1 MGTYINTAYQPVNYY
16 NQYYQT
22 NQPNNLALNNNYNS
36 QSIFQ
41 GQINNA
47 GSIYAMSP
55 QAPQQSIN
63 GTDDNSKSLM
73 NLLLSLFPKK
83 QNQNPKVTEKPANV
97 DKKPAEAVKTQMT
110 PSEAAT
116 ILKDKFDSIKK
127 LGTGQEKSNDDLI
140 DMADLQA
147 IVLKKDLD
155 QDLRDAAQYFI
166 DNKTMFNSLES
177 TTDGKT
183 DGNAAIS
190 DLDGFI
196 EANRTPA
203 EKAKAKEA
211 EKKDEKS
218 NKEIIKEDLRA
229 IKKGAEPWRW

>member
-41 GQINNA
+41 RQINNA

-55 QAPQQSIN
+55 QTPQQTLN
-63 GTDDNSKSLM
+63 GTEDNSKSLM

-83 QNQNPKVTEKPANV
+83 QNQNPKVTEKPAVV
-97 DKKPAEAVKTQMT
+97 DEKPAEAVKTQMT

-116 ILKDKFDSIKK
+116 ILKGKFEFVKK
-127 LGTGQEKSNDDLI
+127 LGSGQENSNDDAI
-140 DMADLQA
+140 DIADLQA

-177 TTDGKT
+177 TTDSKT
-183 DGNAAIS
+183 DGNVGMS
-190 DLDGFI
+190 DFDDFI

-203 EKAKAKEA
+203 EKEKAKEA

-218 NKEIIKEDLRA
+218 DKEIIKENLQA
-229 IKKGAEPWRW
+229 IKKSAEPWRW